1 MVGETRLAIDFPTI
15 AWYTTH
21 HSIVE
26 LSTVLQGSFMSD
38 LHWSHSVHHDGS
50 SCYVLSNETISLGST
65 VKLRVRT
72 GLDAPVESIFVRTVP
87 DGEQH
92 MAPLRL
98 IAKDSAACW
107 WEGDIQIR
115 MVRNN
120 YRFFLLTDEGNWW
133 LTAAGMMRYT
143 PTDTTDFRI
152 LAHYH
157 APLWVR
163 DSVFYQI
170 FPERFADGDP
180 SNNVRDGEYACYGK
194 PVVARP
200 WGEIPR
206 PLREASGIEF
216 FCCHL
221 LWIIHHP
228 G

>member
-1 MVGETRLAIDFPTI
+1 M
-15 AWYTTH
+15 
-21 HSIVE
+21 
-26 LSTVLQGSFMSD
+26 
-38 LHWSHSVHHDGS
+38 
-50 SCYVLSNETISLGST
+50 SLGST
-65 VKLRVRT
+65 VKVRVRT

-157 APLWVR
+157 APLSVR

-170 FPERFADGDP
+170 FPERFTDGDP

-194 PVVARP
+194 PVVTLPCGDRP
-200 WGEIPR
+200 H
-206 PLREASGIEF
+206 PLRNTTEIDSFGSGLFGIIQYPDYLQ
-216 FCCHL
+216 HL
-221 LWIIHHP
+221 
-228 G
+228 GVN